1 MGLRA
6 LGLVFP
12 GSDVFEDPLFE
23 TFGMFDNE
31 VFDFEKVF
39 DAFGELCEGVFARFV
54 TSFESDGDRR
64 LVFDVFPVFFDE
76 ARNIDGLA

>member
-1 MGLRA
+1 M

-31 VFDFEKVF
+31 VFDFEVVF
-39 DAFGELCEGVFARFV
+39 DAFGELSEGVFARSV
-54 TSFESDGDRR
+54 NSFESDGARR
-64 LVFDVFPVFFDE
+64 LVFDEFPMFFDE
-76 ARNIDGLA
+76 VTDIDGLA